1 MSDNIWYRD
10 LRVLFGPR
18 WYEFWPTV
26 DQTFSERINA
36 MTRFVIYATILM
48 YIVRRNPTHVLVG
61 LAIVAVLAFIHR
73 GQGGGDVEA
82 FSDDNGSGGL
92 DDVIFSDFTAPEKPG
107 VPPQPNNG
115 CIRPTTDNPFGNV
128 LLTDMTDN
136 PGRPAV
142 CPYNDI
148 ENEIKSKFN
157 ERLYRNVNDIYEKEN
172 SQRQFYSMP
181 VTSIPNDVET
191 YREFVFGIKKNCK
204 TNPKDCTG
212 Y

>member
-1 MSDNIWYRD
+1 MSDAVWYQD
-10 LRVLFGPR
+10 IRVLFGPR

-26 DQTFSERINA
+26 DQTFSERINS
-36 MTRFVIYATILM
+36 MTRAVLYATILM
-48 YIVRRNPTHVLVG
+48 YVVRRNPIHVLIG
-61 LAIVAVLAFIHR
+61 LAIVGILAFIHHGR
-73 GQGGGDVEA
+73 GGDVET
-82 FSDDNGSGGL
+82 FYDSGSGL

-107 VPPQPNNG
+107 VPQPNKG
-115 CIRPTTDNPFGNV
+115 CIRPTTNNPFGNV
-128 LLTDMTDN
+128 LLTDITDN
-136 PGRPAV
+136 PGRSAA

-148 ENEIKSKFN
+148 EKEVKEKFN
-157 ERLYRNVNDIYEKEN
+157 ERLYRNVNDVYEKAN
-172 SQRQFYSMP
+172 SQRQFYTMP